1 LAAVKGLPAPRRI
14 SPALVNA
21 SLYGDLLGK
30 PPGNPRRKR
39 LPHPQGSRQ
48 VRRVGETEALTG
60 AILDLFNHVREIS
73 RIAAGGG
80 P

>member
-1 LAAVKGLPAPRRI
+1 
-14 SPALVNA
+14 
-21 SLYGDLLGK
+21 
-30 PPGNPRRKR
+30 
-39 LPHPQGSRQ
+39 